1 MISAKALGAMP
12 QFTLETC
19 GQKPLE
25 RALKRSGLPHRFIE
39 SRDGYIPKHALA
51 TFIQEV
57 GRSTGEENIGLLWAP
72 HLTVADYGAWGDYVL
87 SSPNLGAALV
97 RTAKAISYHSS
108 ADLIEFQTHG
118 ARAWYGYR
126 FGLRS
131 HSAYSDVAFSA
142 VGVFLSVFRHYLGP
156 AWSPERLMIDTS
168 KPSAGD
174 RAEEVFGCPVHWD
187 QPALGVVFS
196 SKLLR
201 TTATEA
207 KPKATIEDIARE
219 RVGGPPKTL
228 PHKVAAMVRLQI
240 YEGSVSIERTAECMD
255 IGVRTL
261 QRGLMLD
268 GVRFRD
274 IVNNSRIERA
284 KELLRHGDVSVA
296 AVALDLG
303 YSSPNNFSRAFNAQ
317 TGFSPS
323 QFAASDP
330 R

>member
-12 QFTLETC
+12 QFTFETC

-39 SRDGYIPKHALA
+39 RRDGYIPQHALA

-187 QPALGVVFS
+187 QPALGVLFS

-323 QFAASDP
+323 QFAESDP